1 MRAVGVVVPLIFAA
15 VKDNSGA
22 MDRNER
28 QQLRAVSDEVA
39 GWVAS
44 AEAWLAFQ
52 ASTKGAAGQAGSA
65 IAARAVTVRTDA
77 RAGWRIIA
85 LAATDGPALGAL
97 ARQTQLPPLPDA
109 TSRTLNGLVT
119 QCAAAVRDA
128 RTVLGARRFFAGRQH
143 RETGAAAAEY
153 LAGYRQWGHS
163 TDVPGLLA
171 WLTRWSA
178 AQNPHVDTKDALAD
192 WVGLQRLIVPPGHQA
207 ELVSAEAVRG
217 LVWASDRIDHGLRGE
232 QALRAQAVA
241 AGEAVRTAE
250 VNKMVS
256 QMPVERLKDATRDRL
271 RIGPLTDVG
280 IKTVMQVL
288 QAGNRLEGLP
298 GVGPI
303 TAQRMWAAART
314 LWQTTHDEMPV
325 RIDIKARTP
334 ETKQLLLQLQ
344 AWDSV
349 RQLRRATTDLA
360 LKDALAPLTSRLN
373 SETKHLII
381 VGSDQPAPELFT
393 AVSAVI
399 RRGQLVHTA
408 NPREARADPWD
419 DFLARPADYFAMLA
433 ELGFIS
439 EDQAKTHGDLPDEIV
454 QAVRELQL
462 NTEHLVAS
470 LRGYQSFGA
479 RFALVQRRVIIGDE
493 MGLGKTVEAL
503 AVLAHLRSKGFHH
516 SLVICPAA
524 VVTNWTREVRSKS
537 LLAAYRLHGLGRDAE
552 VRSWLRNGGVAVTT
566 YETLPWL
573 RPHLYDLHDLGCV
586 IVDEAHYIKNPDAQR
601 SNRVRWV
608 LQRSERA
615 ILLTGTPL
623 ENRIDEFRNLVR
635 YVRPDL
641 AVDGS
646 DLAPRRFRRQV
657 APAYLRRNQEDVLT
671 ELPEL
676 VEVDEWLPLSDRDAV
691 LYRSAVAEGNFMAMR
706 QAAMLGGPQSEK
718 VQRLLEIVE
727 EARDNERR
735 VLVFSHFR
743 AVLDEVARV
752 LHGPVYGPLTGS
764 VAPAVRQVMVD
775 QFSAA
780 QHGAVLV
787 SQIVAGGQGLN
798 IQAASVVVICEPQ
811 LKPTTEWQAIA
822 RARRMGQLQSVQ
834 VHRLLSEEGVDQ
846 RITEILERKKEL
858 FDDFAR
864 VSETAISAPEAFDI
878 SEAELAREVVA
889 AERERLFARAKGR
902 MGP

>member
-1 MRAVGVVVPLIFAA
+1 
-15 VKDNSGA
+15 
-22 MDRNER
+22 
-28 QQLRAVSDEVA
+28 
-39 GWVAS
+39 
-44 AEAWLAFQ
+44 
-52 ASTKGAAGQAGSA
+52 
-65 IAARAVTVRTDA
+65 
-77 RAGWRIIA
+77 
-85 LAATDGPALGAL
+85 
-97 ARQTQLPPLPDA
+97 
-109 TSRTLNGLVT
+109 
-119 QCAAAVRDA
+119 
-128 RTVLGARRFFAGRQH
+128 
-143 RETGAAAAEY
+143 
-153 LAGYRQWGHS
+153 
-163 TDVPGLLA
+163 
-171 WLTRWSA
+171 
-178 AQNPHVDTKDALAD
+178 
-192 WVGLQRLIVPPGHQA
+192 
-207 ELVSAEAVRG
+207 
-217 LVWASDRIDHGLRGE
+217 
-232 QALRAQAVA
+232 
-241 AGEAVRTAE
+241 
-250 VNKMVS
+250 
-256 QMPVERLKDATRDRL
+256 
-271 RIGPLTDVG
+271 
-280 IKTVMQVL
+280 
-288 QAGNRLEGLP
+288 
-298 GVGPI
+298 
-303 TAQRMWAAART
+303 
-314 LWQTTHDEMPV
+314 
-325 RIDIKARTP
+325 
-334 ETKQLLLQLQ
+334 
-344 AWDSV
+344 
-349 RQLRRATTDLA
+349 
-360 LKDALAPLTSRLN
+360 
-373 SETKHLII
+373 
-381 VGSDQPAPELFT
+381 
-393 AVSAVI
+393 
-399 RRGQLVHTA
+399 
-408 NPREARADPWD
+408 
-419 DFLARPADYFAMLA
+419 
-433 ELGFIS
+433 
-439 EDQAKTHGDLPDEIV
+439 
-454 QAVRELQL
+454 
-462 NTEHLVAS
+462 
-470 LRGYQSFGA
+470 
-479 RFALVQRRVIIGDE
+479 
-493 MGLGKTVEAL
+493 
-503 AVLAHLRSKGFHH
+503 VLAHLRSKGFHH

-573 RPHLYDLHDLGCV
+573 RPHLYSLHDLGCV

-691 LYRSAVAEGNFMAMR
+691 LYGSAVAEGNFMAMR
-706 QAAMLGGPQSEK
+706 QAAMLGGRQSEK
-718 VQRLLEIVE
+718 IQRLLEIVE

-735 VLVFSHFR
+735 VMVFSHFR

-752 LHGPVYGPLTGS
+752 LHGPVFGPLTGS

-846 RITEILERKKEL
+846 RITEILERKKAL
-858 FDDFAR
+858 FNDFAR
-864 VSETAISAPEAFDI
+864 VSDTATSAPEAFDI

-889 AERERLFARAKGR
+889 AERERLFTSAF
-902 MGP
+902 